1 MTIRATFNDREAIPY
16 LEEYACFVAGKVD
29 WRCKPEGERPLR
41 IVIHPDFEGVYATN
55 EEGSPIGSVLMDVS
69 LKYFFNDVPA
79 ITELERELQVWQT
92 EYEALDEHDANHDD
106 FDWLAFHKVG
116 TTLGGRLKD
125 IVRDKADVWYQKPY
139 EDPDHETDSVIAFVS
154 V

>member
-1 MTIRATFNDREAIPY
+1 M
-16 LEEYACFVAGKVD
+16 
-29 WRCKPEGERPLR
+29 
-41 IVIHPDFEGVYATN
+41 
-55 EEGSPIGSVLMDVS
+55 
-69 LKYFFNDVPA
+69 KYFFNDVPA